1 MCTCLK
7 RIGAQALLMAYMAGM
22 PLLFLTNGADLIPL
36 LGVGYAM
43 TVFGLAVLTWGAAYK
58 GLPWDFIP
66 DWIPIIGTLDDAL
79 FGNVTMLIG
88 VVVAAFG
95 AYVANA
101 GEEEGNSGGGSR
113 SSAGGESGR

>member
-7 RIGAQALLMAYMAGM
+7 RIGAQALLLAYMAGM
-22 PLLFLTNGADLIPL
+22 PLLFLTNGAELIPL
-36 LGVGYAM
+36 LGIGYAM
-43 TVFGLAVLTWGAAYK
+43 TAFGLAVLTWGAAYK
-58 GLPWDFIP
+58 GLPWDIIP

-79 FGNVTMLIG
+79 FGNITMLIG

-101 GEEEGNSGGGSR
+101 GEEEGNSR